1 MDDSASKR
9 SNVEVDKLFDLYLK
23 IESLAFPLTHN
34 NQKKSVIKYA
44 RLPDAAKTTN
54 VSCYPTHYTSEP
66 RFRRIIT
73 IEEPRVGT
81 RRSLR
86 SEVAVV
92 PRTMTSDMCKR
103 KIITIAEDDENSLHP
118 KFSQEIRK
126 SFKNYIHRAVETDI
140 KEEKQLSQRKV
151 SRLTPTTKSMKILT
165 LDPKDNKSAMK
176 NNIVINKKGTVD
188 SKLGNKYKYS
198 KGDSEIQD
206 YVKNKSYN
214 ESTRNNK
221 NAILS
226 PKLSL
231 SKKMVTSHE
240 SEKEVSVMKNKY
252 RDDNVPKV
260 PPKKSIS
267 EKTKSSRSSTKLYH
281 NRITLLNDKKGKN
294 KPVTIIQVPL
304 DETMMRRDVASEI
317 SQDTLTNTEKT
328 LNHVNCA
335 IQAINNTTFKDM
347 SVGTD
352 LVSKK
357 IDQVTETYEDYLNQC
372 FDENKTFDSLDIPN
386 VNLTYNKNDIPKNE
400 IYDMI
405 NTNASEVSF
414 INTNSHKSE
423 QKVTDSCFHKS
434 TSYIISR
441 ATLTCTTRQKIDFH
455 VVGNNSVLQSH
466 LTSSPFPLNV
476 VSVYKNE
483 IKSKDRSDNYEN
495 HGHSRT
501 ENKSHDDVEYSND
514 MTSINSSYIFD
525 NDKLVKPSDLI
536 STIKVNDSLLQSD
549 FICEQFQR
557 ELNFI
562 DSFFESLQY
571 LESCSLS
578 DKCLTDKEVENWI
591 NTSHE
596 LKNLEY
602 GSFLTEFEN
611 DVDDTETM
619 ASRSL
624 CLLNLLIRDE
634 QRRAK
639 NLLSV
644 LKKREDA
651 LKDFTK
657 SQIIWLEN
665 KKKHDNIDIS
675 TLKKKQRGALLK
687 LQHEC
692 GEMQRMRKALLTL
705 SEKRKLALMKTKKN
719 IKLKLRNSVEVE
731 QIILG
736 KRKLKRSTSADRNLA
751 PLKCF
756 ELSSSGCDDST
767 TSRTKSYTPVILSN
781 MATNTTSVEKC
792 VQTGDIIPSL
802 LQVDQ
807 SIDAADENFVIV
819 DGSYLNILFRDLLP
833 QIFSSGK
840 QYEVNKEALKNVI
853 HTNSIPHFN
862 LNDDSVMGHL
872 IEQIKNHDL
881 DRPYTPSTA
890 RSLVEEFDQIYKDLA
905 EDDRSLENC
914 LDCNFISAI
923 EENKDAVIE
932 TNLSKTEESESDEK
946 PNNYQS
952 DEVVL
957 DLSSKI
963 SLVDE
968 SCTCEPIMVSVGT
981 QSPKERD
988 EEANVSV
995 SGPLPVPA
1003 GAADVSDDVAP
1014 EVSNWVSQ
1022 KSSMSATICNDESS
1036 LSSHSLSPTISSL
1049 NSPVLYEAEELRRQQ
1064 LAIEREIK
1072 ALEQQQCQLLAVRE
1086 IPDKPPPPYTPP
1098 IEPRAPKHPRK
1109 FVFDEETEQKVR
1121 ELVTN
1126 TESTTFDSDPYEIF
1140 LRDYCQESVQQQKLE
1155 KNEKYWDTS
1164 NFLSSKPQPDS
1175 EKLAQKTAQDL
1186 KEVLSSVAPTV
1197 VSGVGARR
1205 SDHIDDILFAEW
1217 RRCEPEWTSLHNDEV
1232 IVKNQVFESIFQRI
1246 LTETIDE
1253 YKKNIIIA
1261 NADSN

>member
-1 MDDSASKR
+1 
-9 SNVEVDKLFDLYLK
+9 
-23 IESLAFPLTHN
+23 
-34 NQKKSVIKYA
+34 
-44 RLPDAAKTTN
+44 
-54 VSCYPTHYTSEP
+54 
-66 RFRRIIT
+66 
-73 IEEPRVGT
+73 
-81 RRSLR
+81 
-86 SEVAVV
+86 
-92 PRTMTSDMCKR
+92 MTSDMCKR
-103 KIITIAEDDENSLHP
+103 KIITIKEDDDNSLHP

-140 KEEKQLSQRKV
+140 MEEKQLSQRKV
-151 SRLTPTTKSMKILT
+151 SRLTPSAKN
-165 LDPKDNKSAMK
+165 PKDNKSTIK

-206 YVKNKSYN
+206 YVKNKCFEPARS
-214 ESTRNNK
+214 NK

-240 SEKEVSVMKNKY
+240 NEKEVSIMKNKY
-252 RDDNVPKV
+252 KDDNVHKV
-260 PPKKSIS
+260 PPKKTVSDR
-267 EKTKSSRSSTKLYH
+267 TRSSRSSTKLYH
-281 NRITLLNDKKGKN
+281 NRITLLNDKKGKS

-304 DETMMRRDVASEI
+304 DENIVRLDVATEI
-317 SQDTLTNTEKT
+317 SQESINNTEKT
-328 LNHVNCA
+328 LNNIHSS
-335 IQAINNTTFKDM
+335 IQALNNTTYKDI

-352 LVSKK
+352 IVTNK
-357 IDQVTETYEDYLNQC
+357 IDRVTETYEDFVNHC
-372 FDENKTFDSLDIPN
+372 FKENKTFDSLDIPN
-386 VNLTYNKNDIPKNE
+386 VSLTYTKTDIPKEDNKK

-414 INTNSHKSE
+414 IDTNSHKSE
-423 QKVTDSCFHKS
+423 QEINDSCFHKS

-455 VVGNNSVLQSH
+455 VVGNNAVLQSH
-466 LTSSPFPLNV
+466 LSCSPFPLNV

-483 IKSKDRSDNYEN
+483 IKNKDHSDNCEEL
-495 HGHSRT
+495 GHSWA

-525 NDKLVKPSDLI
+525 NDKLVKPSDII
-536 STIKVNDSLLQSD
+536 STIKVSDSLLRSD

-578 DKCLTDKEVENWI
+578 DKCITDKEVENWI

-596 LKNLEY
+596 LKNFEY

-665 KKKHDNIDIS
+665 KKKQDNIDIS

-719 IKLKLRNSVEVE
+719 IKLKLRNTVEVE

-736 KRKLKRSTSADRNLA
+736 KKKVKRSISADRNLA

-767 TSRTKSYTPVILSN
+767 TSRTKSYTPVLLSN

-792 VQTGDIIPSL
+792 VQTGEVIPTL

-807 SIDAADENFVIV
+807 SIDAADDNFVIV
-819 DGSYLNILFRDLLP
+819 DGGYLNILFRDFLP

-840 QYEVNKEALKNVI
+840 QYEVNKEALNNMV
-853 HTNSIPHFN
+853 HTNNIPHLN
-862 LNDDSVMGHL
+862 LSDDSVIGHL

-905 EDDRSLENC
+905 EDDKSIENC
-914 LDCNFISAI
+914 LDCNFINAI
-923 EENKDAVIE
+923 EGNKDAVVEI
-932 TNLSKTEESESDEK
+932 NVSKTEESESDEK
-946 PNNYQS
+946 TYNDQS
-952 DEVVL
+952 GEVVVEV
-957 DLSSKI
+957 SSKI

-981 QSPKERD
+981 QSPKER
-988 EEANVSV
+988 EEVNVSV

-1003 GAADVSDDVAP
+1003 GAADVSEDVAP
-1014 EVSNWVSQ
+1014 EVANWVSQ
-1022 KSSMSATICNDESS
+1022 KSSITATVDNGESS
-1036 LSSHSLSPTISSL
+1036 SSSQSLSTSISSL

-1109 FVFDEETEQKVR
+1109 FVFDEETEQKVN
-1121 ELVTN
+1121 ELVTKS
-1126 TESTTFDSDPYEIF
+1126 ESATIGPDPYEIF
-1140 LRDYCQESVQQQKLE
+1140 LRDYCRESVQQQKLQ
-1155 KNEKYWDTS
+1155 KSEKYWDTN
-1164 NFLSSKPQPDS
+1164 NFMSVKPQPDP

-1261 NADSN
+1261 NTPSK